1 MEIGWKRKTG
11 PLRARGARAAFPS
24 LGAASANAGRAAKRK
39 NTMAPQRDWRVAS
52 ATVAV
57 VAAVF
62 VALSLTPAPAA
73 AQFPVPQKCTCWKPN
88 GPYGTQQGRRVLP
101 ARARRRSVWSFLD
114 MGAQFFATSCWWGA
128 LANTKKNS
136 ADPFKYVGCYATS
149 STIGANTISYPTEWG
164 KFTATKCAATCRS
177 SNSGTVRPAP
187 GLRETDN

>member
-128 LANTKKNS
+128 LANTKKKFRRPVQVCWVLCYKQHNWRQHHQLS
-136 ADPFKYVGCYATS
+136 DGVGQVYCDQMRRNMSVVKLGYGPA
-149 STIGANTISYPTEWG
+149 
-164 KFTATKCAATCRS
+164 CARS
-177 SNSGTVRPAP
+177 P
-187 GLRETDN
+187 